1 MLEAIA
7 TIATYTNN
15 SKYQASLRHHAD
27 MILQD
32 SREGLSQEQDR
43 KDVEESYY
51 QVIKN
56 LNNDDTNKDWD

>member
-1 MLEAIA
+1 
-7 TIATYTNN
+7 
-15 SKYQASLRHHAD
+15 

-56 LNNDDTNKDWD
+56 LNNDDINKDWD